1 MEKDKE
7 TKELEQRLQENI
19 AFAVWLQVIGQV
31 LEAINLSKLYNLTND
46 PLSDVEKGI
55 LTGAWVQTIGD
66 IVVAI
71 GTTAEVLSDDP
82 QLELQ
87 AQIVATQGLW
97 IQTFGTGM
105 EASIATET
113 IKRELQSI
121 PAAPFISIPDS

>member
-7 TKELEQRLQENI
+7 TKEMEQRLQENI
-19 AFAVWLQVIGQV
+19 AFAVWLQVVGQV
-31 LEAINLSKLYNLTND
+31 LEAVNLSKLYNLTND

-66 IVVAI
+66 IVGAI

-82 QLELQ
+82 QVELQ

-97 IQTFGTGM
+97 IHTFGSGL
-105 EASIATET
+105 EASSATET

-121 PAAPFISIPDS
+121 PPAPFIFIPGS